1 MGLLRSQGMVRDP
14 KAGSTRSRLEGWR
27 EGLCYQSSGSPTMGG
42 AIVRCSSYQ
51 RYCLTGHR
59 GLRIWEDT
67 TESLGSRAEYQSR
80 KLHRESCRGSPQVF
94 SWVLIHTRMW
104 GNYQRPGKE
113 PPERI
118 RGNTLQSSH
127 KTLHELECPLH
138 SKPPAVP
145 PPAQWLSILAA
156 H

>member
-1 MGLLRSQGMVRDP
+1 MGLLRSQAMVRDP
-14 KAGSTRSRLEGWR
+14 QAGSRKSRLEGGR
-27 EGLCYQSSGSPTMGG
+27 EGLYYQSSGSPTMGG
-42 AIVRCSSYQ
+42 AIVRCSSSQ

-59 GLRIWEDT
+59 GLRIWEDR

-104 GNYQRPGKE
+104 RNYRGQGRT
-113 PPERI
+113 PERI

-127 KTLHELECPLH
+127 KTRHEIGCPLH

-145 PPAQWLSILAA
+145 PPAQWLTILAA